1 VTKTS
6 LNMPEQV
13 SPAPRQ
19 HSRIRRGFYI
29 AFLIFAAIM
38 IYLFAF
44 VGVTPFKVP
53 TGSMIPTLLPGDFL
67 FCAPQQEYQRGDLVV
82 VDDPLR
88 PGGYLVK
95 RIVGLPGDTVA
106 AENGYLA
113 LNESYASEPY
123 LREPMNYEMPP
134 RTVPEGEIFLLGDNR
149 NESDD
154 ASRWLIDPESGDAIE
169 TEQAGV
175 DVVGDKIWKRT
186 LPIDSIVGKVVY
198 LYLPFDRMGPVRSYP
213 LTNLEGK

>member
-1 VTKTS
+1 V
-6 LNMPEQV
+6 
-13 SPAPRQ
+13 
-19 HSRIRRGFYI
+19 RRGFYI
-29 AFLIFAAIM
+29 AFLIFAAIV
-38 IYLFAF
+38 IYLFAV
-44 VGVTPFKVP
+44 VGITPFKVP

-67 FCAPQQEYQRGDLVV
+67 FCIPQQEYQRGDLVV

-88 PGGYLVK
+88 PGGYLLK

-113 LNESYASEPY
+113 LDESYASEPY

-154 ASRWLIDPESGDAIE
+154 ASRWLIDPESGDGIE

-175 DVVGDKIWKRT
+175 DVVGGKTWKRT